1 MWAGTLRS
9 TLFEINAI
17 AAGGA
22 MAGSCFE
29 VSVTA
34 GITEAS
40 SADDIAQIMERADTK
55 QKIIARY
62 QCGKEGSSK

>member
-1 MWAGTLRS
+1 MNSIVARAVAGGC
-9 TLFEINAI
+9 FEI
-17 AAGGA
+17 
-22 MAGSCFE
+22 
-29 VSVTA
+29 SVTA

-40 SADDIAQIMERADTK
+40 SADDIEQIMEQANTK